1 MYRRV
6 FLLSY
11 KMHER
16 HGGCES
22 ERVQGWMCAKR
33 FVLLQFT
40 FGSGTS
46 KKVRKSKITH
56 GNYQQRLTLNE

>member
-33 FVLLQFT
+33 FVLLQYT

-46 KKVRKSKITH
+46 KKVRKSKIAH